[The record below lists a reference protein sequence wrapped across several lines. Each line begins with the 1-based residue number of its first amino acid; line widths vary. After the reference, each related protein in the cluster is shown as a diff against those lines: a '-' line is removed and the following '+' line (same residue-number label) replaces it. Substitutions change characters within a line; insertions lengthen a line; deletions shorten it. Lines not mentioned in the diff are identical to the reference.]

1 MGKALDH
8 IRVLDLSRVLAGPY
22 CTQMLGDLGADII
35 KIEKPQAGDDTRL
48 WGPPFMKD
56 KNGNDS
62 TESAYYLSANR
73 NKKSLAL
80 DIKTKEGQEI
90 LHRLLEQ
97 SDVLIENFKTGGL
110 DHYGLGYEQLKN
122 KYPRLVYCSITG
134 FGHTGPLAAEP
145 GYDFIAQGM
154 AGLMASTGEVEGQPM
169 KAGVALS
176 DIMTGLNAAIGIL
189 TALTNRDKTGQG
201 QHVDVA
207 LLDSTLA
214 AMTNLAQYYLT
225 SGKPAKRYGNAHSTI
240 VPYQTF
246 AALDGHII
254 VCVGNNEQF
263 QHFCA
268 ALKKPEWAED
278 VRFAHNKSRVANR
291 DVLVPMIQTVL
302 LTGSVAHWQNALHKA
317 GVPCGPVNT
326 MDNVFAMEQVEARQ
340 MKIEIEHPVNGSKI
354 PLVGSPLKLS
364 ATPVAYDLA
373 PPTLGQHTQEILK
386 EQLGLS
392 QADID
397 RLADAKV
404 IQAAKI

>member
-1 MGKALDH
+1 MARPVARNRDQLRHLLVEAFSRLHAQEERTVDREGMPLRAVVCLAAYKKLPG
-8 IRVLDLSRVLAGPY
+8 LYDLSV
-22 CTQMLGDLGADII
+22 
-35 KIEKPQAGDDTRL
+35 
-48 WGPPFMKD
+48 
-56 KNGNDS
+56 
-62 TESAYYLSANR
+62 
-73 NKKSLAL
+73 
-80 DIKTKEGQEI
+80 
-90 LHRLLEQ
+90 
-97 SDVLIENFKTGGL
+97 
-110 DHYGLGYEQLKN
+110 
-122 KYPRLVYCSITG
+122 
-134 FGHTGPLAAEP
+134 
-145 GYDFIAQGM
+145 
-154 AGLMASTGEVEGQPM
+154 
-169 KAGVALS
+169 
-176 DIMTGLNAAIGIL
+176 L
-189 TALTNRDKTGQG
+189 TA
-201 QHVDVA
+201 
-207 LLDSTLA
+207 S
-214 AMTNLAQYYLT
+214 
-225 SGKPAKRYGNAHSTI
+225 
-240 VPYQTF
+240 
-246 AALDGHII
+246 LDGHII